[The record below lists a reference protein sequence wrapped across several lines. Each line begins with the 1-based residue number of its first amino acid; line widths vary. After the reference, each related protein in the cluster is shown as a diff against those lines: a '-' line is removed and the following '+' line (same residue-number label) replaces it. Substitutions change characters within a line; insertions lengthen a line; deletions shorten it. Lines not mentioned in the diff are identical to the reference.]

1 MKTTL
6 VLLLLVCALPVF
18 AQEQTLLGTGSIENG
33 GYGAVVTKFTSVNGH
48 FGLLIGGRGG
58 WIINHSFALGAAVYG
73 LANNVRAN
81 TPGPDGQPYLDLG
94 YGGLDL
100 EYIYRSNDVVH
111 VSIHTL
117 IGAGA
122 AGYRYSLWA
131 PEPPYSDMHWGF
143 PLGGGWQT
151 VPDRAWENDYNE
163 WPHQWKAFFVFEP
176 GANLDLNLTTWMRT
190 SVGASFRVVSG
201 LHWDAA
207 TNRDLSG
214 PSAMISF
221 RFGSF

>member
-1 MKTTL
+1 MVPRCGFSRKTSDENDPCTAPL
-6 VLLLLVCALPVF
+6 RLALPVF

-73 LANNVRAN
+73 LANDVRAN
-81 TPGPDGQPYLDLG
+81 TPGPDGPHYLDLG

-100 EYIYRSNDVVH
+100 EYIYRSNDVVMSP
-111 VSIHTL
+111 SIRSSAPVLQAT
-117 IGAGA
+117 AT
-122 AGYRYSLWA
+122 SSWA

-176 GANLDLNLTTWMRT
+176 GAN
-190 SVGASFRVVSG
+190 S
-201 LHWDAA
+201 
-207 TNRDLSG
+207 
-214 PSAMISF
+214 I
-221 RFGSF
+221 